1 MSTYY
6 RPTRKFSLKEAVSLV
21 YCEDSGLTMKINQ
34 EGMWFIDEDQ
44 NHLHIK
50 IDTAGNIVEL
60 HRYGKNDVSDILINL
75 LDDDWT
81 TEYEDDFD
89 KYESPNE
96 WITNK
101 INVLKKQLLKAERE
115 E

>member
-6 RPTRKFSLKEAVSLV
+6 RPTRKFSLQEAVSLV

-50 IDTAGNIVEL
+50 ISRIMC
-60 HRYGKNDVSDILINL
+60 SM
-75 LDDDWT
+75 
-81 TEYEDDFD
+81 
-89 KYESPNE
+89 P
-96 WITNK
+96 
-101 INVLKKQLLKAERE
+101 KKEIQSLP
-115 E
+115 

>member
-1 MSTYY
+1 
-6 RPTRKFSLKEAVSLV
+6 
-21 YCEDSGLTMKINQ
+21 MKINQ

>member
-6 RPTRKFSLKEAVSLV
+6 RPTRKFSLQEAVALV

-34 EGMWFIDEDQ
+34 EGMWFIDENQ

-60 HRYGKNDVSDILINL
+60 QRYGINDVSDILMDL
-75 LDDDWT
+75 LDKEWID
-81 TEYEDDFD
+81 EYQDDFD
-89 KYESPNE
+89 KYESPNK
-96 WITNK
+96 WVSNRIIGLWNGGKTG
-101 INVLKKQLLKAERE
+101 R
-115 E
+115 

>member
-6 RPTRKFSLKEAVSLV
+6 RPTRKFSLQEAISLV

-50 IDTAGNIVEL
+50 VDKAGNIVEL
-60 HRYGKNDVSDILINL
+60 HRYGKNDVSDILIDL
-75 LDDDWT
+75 LDDDWVS
-81 TEYEDDFD
+81 EYEDDFD
-89 KYESPNE
+89 KYESKQG

-101 INVLKKQLLKAERE
+101 IPECWNGGTTNGRK
-115 E
+115 